1 MNKKD
6 KFEEEIFDYIAKF
19 INVKKENINQNTKIN
34 DFSNWDS
41 IAHVNIILGLEKKY
55 KVKIAAKKYFELGS
69 IKKIIKFL
77 KEKNSQ

>member
-1 MNKKD
+1 LNKKD
-6 KFEEEIFDYIAKF
+6 KFEEEILDYIAKF
-19 INVKKENINQNTKIN
+19 FNMNKKDINQNTKIN

-55 KVKIAAKKYFELGS
+55 KVKIPAKKYFELES

-77 KEKNSQ
+77 NEKNS

>member
-6 KFEEEIFDYIAKF
+6 KFEEEILDYLAKF
-19 INVKKENINQNTKIN
+19 FNVNKKNINQNSKMN

-55 KVKIAAKKYFELGS
+55 KIKIAADKYFELKS
-69 IKKIIKFL
+69 MKKIIEFL
-77 KEKNSQ
+77 RENNS